1 MSRIILSLAALVALM
16 AFGTTAWILTE
27 RLTEP
32 KTLSGEGVVVAPA
45 GIGGPF
51 KLTSHSGK
59 RVTEQAYSGKYAL
72 VYFGYSF
79 CPDVCPTGLQNIAT
93 GLGKLGD
100 GAKKVVPIFVSVDPD
115 RDTPDQL
122 AQYVDL
128 FHPEMVGLTG
138 TAEEIKAVA
147 KKFRVYYA
155 LHKEKDPDNYPVDH
169 SSFTYLMDPNWK
181 LVAVFRHDATP
192 DNIADALKKIL

>member
-1 MSRIILSLAALVALM
+1 MVVALL

-32 KTLSGEGVVVAPA
+32 KTLAGEGIVVAPA

-51 KLTSHSGK
+51 KLTSDAGK
-59 RVTEQAYSGKYAL
+59 PLTEKAFAGKYAL

-79 CPDVCPTGLQNIAT
+79 CPDVCPLGLQKMAAGID
-93 GLGKLGD
+93 KLGD
-100 GAKKVVPIFVSVDPD
+100 DSKKVVPVFVSVDPD

-138 TAEEIKAVA
+138 TAEEIKEVA

-155 LHKEKDPDNYPVDH
+155 LHKDKDPENYPVDH
-169 SSFTYLMDPNWK
+169 SSFTYLMGPDWK
-181 LVAVFRHDATP
+181 IVAVFRHDATP
-192 DNIADALKKIL
+192 ENIAEALKKVL

>member
-1 MSRIILSLAALVALM
+1 MSKIILSVAAFITLM

-27 RLTEP
+27 RLMEP
-32 KTLSGEGVVVAPA
+32 KTVSGEGVVVAPA

-51 KLTSHSGK
+51 KLTSDAGK
-59 RVTEQAYSGKYAL
+59 TVTEKDFAGKYAL

-79 CPDVCPTGLQNIAT
+79 CPDVCPTGLQNIAS
-93 GLGKLGD
+93 GLDKLGD
-100 GAKKVVPIFVSVDPD
+100 DAKKVVPVFVSVDPD

-128 FHPEMVGLTG
+128 FHPDMVGLTG
-138 TAEEIKAVA
+138 SADEIKKVA

-155 LHKEKDPDNYPVDH
+155 LHKDKDPDNYPVDH
-169 SSFTYLMDPNWK
+169 SSFTYLMGPDWK
-181 LVAVFRHDATP
+181 IVAVFRHDATP
-192 DNIADALKKIL
+192 ANIADALKKIL

>member
-1 MSRIILSLAALVALM
+1 MSKIILSVAAFITLM

-27 RLTEP
+27 RLMEP
-32 KTLSGEGVVVAPA
+32 KTVSGEGVVVAPA

-51 KLTSHSGK
+51 KLTSDAGK
-59 RVTEQAYSGKYAL
+59 TVTEKAFAGKYAL

-79 CPDVCPTGLQNIAT
+79 CPDVCPTALQHIASGLD
-93 GLGKLGD
+93 KLGD
-100 GAKKVVPIFVSVDPD
+100 DAKKVVPVFVSVDPD

-138 TAEEIKAVA
+138 SADEIKKVA

-155 LHKEKDPDNYPVDH
+155 LHKDKDPDNYPVDH
-169 SSFTYLMDPNWK
+169 SSFTYLMGPDWK

-192 DNIADALKKIL
+192 ANIADALKKIL

>member
-1 MSRIILSLAALVALM
+1 MSKIILSVAAFITLM

-27 RLTEP
+27 RLMEP
-32 KTLSGEGVVVAPA
+32 KTVSGEGVVIAPT
-45 GIGGPF
+45 GLGGPF
-51 KLTSHSGK
+51 KLTSDAGK
-59 RVTEQAYSGKYAL
+59 TVTEKAFAGKYAL

-79 CPDVCPTGLQNIAT
+79 CPDVCPTGLQNIAS
-93 GLGKLGD
+93 GLDKLGD
-100 GAKKVVPIFVSVDPD
+100 DAKKVVPIFVSVDPD

-138 TAEEIKAVA
+138 SADEIKKVA

-155 LHKEKDPDNYPVDH
+155 LHKDKDPDNYPVDH
-169 SSFTYLMDPNWK
+169 SSFTYLMGPDWK

-192 DNIADALKKIL
+192 TNIADALKKIL

>member
-1 MSRIILSLAALVALM
+1 MSKIILSVAAFITLM

-27 RLTEP
+27 RLMEP
-32 KTLSGEGVVVAPA
+32 KTVSGEGVVVAPA

-51 KLTSHSGK
+51 KLTSDAGK
-59 RVTEQAYSGKYAL
+59 TVTEKAFAGKYAL

-79 CPDVCPTGLQNIAT
+79 CPDVCPTGLQNIAS
-93 GLGKLGD
+93 GLDKLGD
-100 GAKKVVPIFVSVDPD
+100 DAKKVVPVFVSVDPD

-128 FHPEMVGLTG
+128 FHPDMVGLTG
-138 TAEEIKAVA
+138 SADEIKKVA

-155 LHKEKDPDNYPVDH
+155 LHKDKDPDNYPVDH
-169 SSFTYLMDPNWK
+169 SSFTYLMGPDWK
-181 LVAVFRHDATP
+181 IVAVFRHDATP
-192 DNIADALKKIL
+192 TNIADALKKIL

>member
-1 MSRIILSLAALVALM
+1 MMVLDFMSGVPSRVL
-16 AFGTTAWILTE
+16 
-27 RLTEP
+27 RLP
-32 KTLSGEGVVVAPA
+32 PA

-51 KLTSHSGK
+51 KLTSDAGK
-59 RVTEQAYSGKYAL
+59 PLTEKAFAGKYAL

-79 CPDVCPTGLQNIAT
+79 CPDVCPLGLQKMAAGID
-93 GLGKLGD
+93 KLGD
-100 GAKKVVPIFVSVDPD
+100 DSKKVVPVFVSVDPD

-138 TAEEIKAVA
+138 TAEEIKEVA

-155 LHKEKDPDNYPVDH
+155 LHKDKDPENYPVDH
-169 SSFTYLMDPNWK
+169 SSFTYLMGPDWK
-181 LVAVFRHDATP
+181 IVAVFRHDATP
-192 DNIADALKKIL
+192 ENIAEALKKVL

>member
-1 MSRIILSLAALVALM
+1 MSKIILSVAAFISLM

-27 RLTEP
+27 RLMEP
-32 KTLSGEGVVVAPA
+32 KTVSGEGVVVAPA

-51 KLTSHSGK
+51 KLTSDAGK
-59 RVTEQAYSGKYAL
+59 TVTEKDFAGKYAL

-79 CPDVCPTGLQNIAT
+79 CPDVCPTGLQNIAS
-93 GLGKLGD
+93 GLDKLGD
-100 GAKKVVPIFVSVDPD
+100 DAKKVVPIFVSVDPD

-138 TAEEIKAVA
+138 SADEIKKVA

-155 LHKEKDPDNYPVDH
+155 LHKDKDPDNYPVDH
-169 SSFTYLMDPNWK
+169 SSFTYLMGTDWK

-192 DNIADALKKIL
+192 TNIADALKKIL

>member
-1 MSRIILSLAALVALM
+1 MSKIILSVAAFIALM

-27 RLTEP
+27 RLMEP
-32 KTLSGEGVVVAPA
+32 KTVSGEGVVVAPT

-51 KLTSHSGK
+51 KLTSDAGK
-59 RVTEQAYSGKYAL
+59 TVTEKDFAGKYAL

-79 CPDVCPTGLQNIAT
+79 CPDVCPTGLQNIAS
-93 GLGKLGD
+93 GLDKLGD
-100 GAKKVVPIFVSVDPD
+100 DAKKVVPVFVSVDPD

-128 FHPEMVGLTG
+128 FHPDMVGLTG
-138 TAEEIKAVA
+138 SAEDIKKVA

-155 LHKEKDPDNYPVDH
+155 LHKDKDPDNYPVDH
-169 SSFTYLMDPNWK
+169 SSFTYLMGPDWK
-181 LVAVFRHDATP
+181 IVAVFRHDATP
-192 DNIADALKKIL
+192 VNIADALKKIL

>member
-1 MSRIILSLAALVALM
+1 MSKIVLGLAMAITLM

-32 KTLSGEGVVVAPA
+32 KTIAGEGVVVAPK

-51 KLTSHSGK
+51 KLTSDDGK
-59 RVTEQAYSGKYAL
+59 QLTEAAFAGKHAL

-79 CPDVCPTGLQNIAT
+79 CPDVCPTGLQTIAA
-93 GLGKLGD
+93 GIDKLGED
-100 GAKKVVPIFVSVDPD
+100 AKKVVPVFISVDPD

-128 FHPEMVGLTG
+128 FHPNMVGLTG
-138 TAEEIKAVA
+138 SAEEIKQVA

-155 LHKEKDPDNYPVDH
+155 LHKDKDPDNYPVDH
-169 SSFTYLMDPNWK
+169 SSFTYLMGPDWK
-181 LVAVFRHDATP
+181 IVAVFRHDATP
-192 DNIADALKKIL
+192 DNIANALKQVL

>member
-1 MSRIILSLAALVALM
+1 MSKIILSVAAFIALM

-27 RLTEP
+27 RLMEP
-32 KTLSGEGVVVAPA
+32 KTVSGEGVVIAPT
-45 GIGGPF
+45 GLGGPF
-51 KLTSHSGK
+51 KLISDAGK
-59 RVTEQAYSGKYAL
+59 PVTEKAFAGKYAL

-79 CPDVCPTGLQNIAT
+79 CPDVCPTGLQNIAS
-93 GLGKLGD
+93 GLDKLGD
-100 GAKKVVPIFVSVDPD
+100 DAKKVVPIFVSVDPD

-138 TAEEIKAVA
+138 SADEIKKVA

-155 LHKEKDPDNYPVDH
+155 LHKDKDPDNYPVDH
-169 SSFTYLMDPNWK
+169 SSFTYLMGPDWK

-192 DNIADALKKIL
+192 TNIADALKKIL

>member
-1 MSRIILSLAALVALM
+1 MSKIILSLAALVALM

-51 KLTSHSGK
+51 KLTSDAGK
-59 RVTEQAYSGKYAL
+59 PVTEQAYSGKYVL

-79 CPDVCPTGLQNIAT
+79 CPDVCPTGLQNIAA
-93 GLGKLGD
+93 GLDKIGEK
-100 GAKKVVPIFVSVDPD
+100 AKKVTPIFISVDPD

-128 FHPEMVGLTG
+128 FHPDMVGLTG

-155 LHKEKDPDNYPVDH
+155 LHKDKDPENYPVDH
-169 SSFTYLMDPNWK
+169 SSFTYLMGPDWK

>member
-1 MSRIILSLAALVALM
+1 MSRVILGLAMVVALL

-32 KTLSGEGVVVAPA
+32 KTVSGEGVVVAPA

-51 KLTSHSGK
+51 KLTSDAGK
-59 RVTEQAYSGKYAL
+59 PVTEEVFAGKYAL

-79 CPDVCPTGLQNIAT
+79 CPDVCPTGLQTIAA
-93 GLGKLGD
+93 GIDKLGED
-100 GAKKVVPIFVSVDPD
+100 SKKVVPVFVSVDPD

-128 FHPEMVGLTG
+128 FHPSMVGLTG

-155 LHKEKDPDNYPVDH
+155 LHKDKDPENYPVDH
-169 SSFTYLMDPNWK
+169 SSFTYLMGPDWK
-181 LVAVFRHDATP
+181 IVAVFRHDATP
-192 DNIADALKKIL
+192 GNIADALKKVL